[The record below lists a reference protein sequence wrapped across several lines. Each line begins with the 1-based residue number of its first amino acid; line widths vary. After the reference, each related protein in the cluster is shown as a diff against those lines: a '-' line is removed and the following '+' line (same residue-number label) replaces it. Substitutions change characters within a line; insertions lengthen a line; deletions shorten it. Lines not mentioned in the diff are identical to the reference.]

1 MNTSK
6 TIGNNIVYLTEISS
20 TNIYASQLIK
30 ENKAEEGT
38 VIIAKKQT
46 SGKGQAKNKW
56 ESEDGKNLTIS
67 IILSP
72 IFLPVD
78 KQFFLSKTVSLAIID
93 FLRELSI
100 DNLFIKWPNDI
111 YVGKQK
117 IAGILIENSILGGKY
132 VNVVIGIGLNINQT
146 QFSRE
151 IPNPVSLKLLSNK
164 QYNID
169 DCLNILLNKIEA
181 RYEQLKSLKYSII
194 DNEYLNVLLNFNV
207 WANYLYNYMTITA
220 KVVGINKYGKLLLER
235 KDNAI
240 IECDLKEIK
249 FII

>member
-1 MNTSK
+1 LNTSK
-6 TIGNNIVYLTEISS
+6 TIGNNIIYLTVISS

-38 VIIAKKQT
+38 VVIAKKQT

-72 IFLPVD
+72 IFLPVE

-111 YVGKQK
+111 YVGKRK

-146 QFSRE
+146 QFSKE

-207 WANYLYNYMTITA
+207 WANYLYNYKTIIA

-235 KDNAI
+235 KDNTI